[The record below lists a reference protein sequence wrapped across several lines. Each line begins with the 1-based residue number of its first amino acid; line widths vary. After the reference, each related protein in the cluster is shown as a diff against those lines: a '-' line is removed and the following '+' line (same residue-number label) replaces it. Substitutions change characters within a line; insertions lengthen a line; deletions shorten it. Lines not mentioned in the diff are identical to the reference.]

1 MSAHKE
7 GKPESP
13 FFTVKEAAAYARCSV
28 RTLERRIERGA
39 LPCYRIGRK
48 RLIRKG
54 DLEADLVPNQECRKQ
69 EEK

>member
-1 MSAHKE
+1 MSAQKE
-7 GKPESP
+7 AKPESP
-13 FFTVKEAAAYARCSV
+13 FFTMKEAAAYACCSV
-28 RTLERRIERGA
+28 RTLERRIAGGL

-54 DLEADLVPNQECRKQ
+54 DLEDDLAPNRERRTP